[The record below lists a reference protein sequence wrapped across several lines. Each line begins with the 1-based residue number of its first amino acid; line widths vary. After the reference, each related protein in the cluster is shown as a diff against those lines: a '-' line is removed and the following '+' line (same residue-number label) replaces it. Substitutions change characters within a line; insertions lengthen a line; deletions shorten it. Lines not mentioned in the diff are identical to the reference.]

1 MTFTLSRRPNEL
13 VFRPVHLVERA
24 HLTPHYVRLT
34 LAGDALKGFDSPGSD
49 DHIRVFFPDAPA
61 TTTLT
66 TEELRGFPSRELT
79 PLAWDAD
86 SGVLELEFLLHGDE
100 GVAGRWAATAELGS
114 TVGVGGPRGSM
125 VLDGEPDSW
134 FLAGDETALP
144 AIRRFVAAMPSV
156 PPGQVRGRVLVEVP
170 DAAHQPPFDVPP
182 GTELRWVHRGAA
194 PAGSA
199 LISALESMGADE
211 RPPGDAFA
219 FVAAE
224 HEIVKPARALVL
236 DRWGL
241 DPAHVV
247 VKGYWRRGEAEYHAP
262 H

>member
-1 MTFTLSRRPNEL
+1 MSFTLSRRPNEL
-13 VFRPVHLVERA
+13 VFRPVRLVERRQ
-24 HLTPHYVRLT
+24 LTPHYIRLT
-34 LAGDALKGFDSPGSD
+34 LAGDALRGFDSPGSD
-49 DHIRVFFPDAPA
+49 DHIRVFFPDRADSTA
-61 TTTLT
+61 LT
-66 TEELRGFPSRELT
+66 AEQLRAYPSRELT
-79 PLAWDAD
+79 PLVWDATA
-86 SGVLELEFLLHGDE
+86 GTLELEFLLHGDE

-125 VLDGEPDSW
+125 VLEGEPDSW

-144 AIRRFVAAMPSV
+144 AIRRFVAAMPDAA
-156 PPGQVRGRVLVEVP
+156 PGERRGLVLVEVP
-170 DAAHQPPFDVPP
+170 DAEHEPAFDVPP
-182 GTELRWVHRGAA
+182 GTELRWLHRGDS

-199 LISALESMGADE
+199 LAAAIRTMTAAD
-211 RPPGDAFA
+211 RPAGEVFA

-236 DRWGL
+236 DRWRL
-241 DPAHVV
+241 DPAQVV